1 MNSLSL
7 TQRLQTLFGTYRSS
21 IVITYSLT
29 FLENLFEL
37 LYPFVIGITI
47 DGLLADNYKSLI
59 VLAGTWII
67 HTITGVYRNIYDTRT
82 FTKIYSNVVTA
93 MVLEQ
98 EKQGTPTSQIV
109 ARSALSREFVDF
121 FEQNIPQIITALFGF
136 FGALVMLSLYDL
148 QIALYCLLLLLP
160 LSLLNRFYA
169 RKSLIF
175 NRKLNSQLEQEVDI
189 LTDCHPEV
197 VQTHYQ
203 HLARIRIRLSNAAA
217 ANWGIMELFIIGLF
231 MGILVRTATLDA
243 VQPGSIYAILS
254 YTWNYRQSLDI
265 VPTLVQQVS
274 RLKDIGD
281 RMTTIQA
288 IP

>member
-1 MNSLSL
+1 MDSSSL
-7 TQRLQTLFGTYRSS
+7 TQKLQNLFSTYRSP
-21 IVITYSLT
+21 ILITYGLT

-47 DGLLADNYKSLI
+47 DSLLAGAYTSLI
-59 VLAGTWII
+59 VLASLWLI

-82 FTKIYSNVVTA
+82 FTQIYGNLVTA

-98 EKQGTPTSQIV
+98 KKQGIPTSQIV

-136 FGALVMLSLYDL
+136 FGALVMLSFYDL
-148 QIALYCLLLLLP
+148 QIALYCLFLLLP
-160 LSLLNRFYA
+160 LSLINRFYA

-175 NRKLNSQLEQEVDI
+175 NRRLNSQLEQEVDI
-189 LTDCHPEV
+189 LTDCHPEEIQV
-197 VQTHYQ
+197 HYDC
-203 HLARIRIRLSNAAA
+203 LAGLRIRLSNAAA
-217 ANWGIMELFIIGLF
+217 ANWGIMELCIIALF
-231 MGILVRTATLDA
+231 MGILVRTAALDNI
-243 VQPGSIYAILS
+243 QPGTIYAILS

-265 VPTLVQQVS
+265 VPILVQQAS

-281 RMTTIQA
+281 RMTTIQVL
-288 IP
+288 P